1 MTLNDITNYLELSPN
16 LSTSG
21 QPTADQ
27 FRALATSGFTHVINL
42 ATSDSSSALPGKAEL
57 LDELGLTYVHI
68 PVVWDNPQPADFAA
82 FEAAMAALPEDGRT
96 LIHCIANYRVTGFYS
111 VYAQTHLG
119 WTAEE
124 AAALRARVWQTADYP
139 IWQQFLE
146 QTAAALSDRT

>member
-1 MTLNDITNYLELSPN
+1 MTFNYIYNYLELNPN

-27 FRALATSGFTHVINL
+27 FRALATDGFTHVINL
-42 ATSDSSSALPGKAEL
+42 ATSDSSSALADEAAL

-68 PVVWDNPQPADFAA
+68 PVVWDDPQPADFAA

-111 VYAQTHLG
+111 LYAQKHLG

-124 AAALRARVWQTADYP
+124 AAALRARVWDVADYP
-139 IWQQFLE
+139 VWQQFLRE
-146 QTAAALSDRT
+146 QADEA